1 MCQGK
6 KIHSLNSFIIKYT
19 VCITLPLNAHIRNI
33 HGGIW
38 GEKRRRR
45 RKKNLCQRFSL
56 SQRFS
61 LQFSYSIVYC
71 KSLDVVGGC
80 DRRLSLSLFWNL
92 FGLYHACI
100 SKTYQIRGNR
110 KFVPFW
116 RAYANVFLRDFIHF
130 YIMI

>member
-80 DRRLSLSLFWNL
+80 DRRLSLSLLEFIWV
-92 FGLYHACI
+92 I
-100 SKTYQIRGNR
+100 SRMHQQDLLDRGNR